1 MKKNTFKLSIL
12 FAIALP
18 VFILCGSSTAAAQ
31 TTTAGGIAP
40 EASARPPLIPQTLT
54 SAGTTQN
61 ITKQDDVEL
70 KILKEKNLLTSEFQ
84 SSMISIIIWSLSAIV
99 STVLLLVGASLF
111 TNFKL
116 HDKDLQRVKEDY
128 DAKIKIFQAEIE
140 AQLAVSSRDVAAAQE
155 VRSQQDLDRMLD
167 QTSQV
172 RSHFE
177 TVRASLEGKY
187 DEVLKATNKS
197 EIAVKRLDENLINIT
212 TELRRAESLIWE
224 VKKVPT
230 NFLISC
236 LQGLDVALLAKN
248 EYDIG
253 DFIGEIKKSLQENF
267 IDAQRTIDEQILEFF
282 ERRLKKLAAVRP
294 DDEKAIRDLLDQCS
308 EISSEP

>member
-1 MKKNTFKLSIL
+1 MKKNTFQLSIL
-12 FAIALP
+12 LAIILP
-18 VFILCGSSTAAAQ
+18 FFILCGYSTAATP
-31 TTTAGGIAP
+31 TTTSGEIAP
-40 EASARPPLIPQTLT
+40 EASAHPPLTPQALT
-54 SAGTTQN
+54 SAGIAQN
-61 ITKQDDVEL
+61 TTKQDDTEL

-128 DAKIKIFQAEIE
+128 DAKIKVFQAEIE
-140 AQLAVSSRDVAAAQE
+140 AQLAVSSREVAAAQE

-177 TVRASLEGKY
+177 AVRASLEGKY

-197 EIAVKRLDENLINIT
+197 DIAVKKLNENLINIA

-224 VKKVPT
+224 VKKVPI

-236 LQGLDVALLAKN
+236 LQGLDVAMLAKN

-267 IDAQRTIDEQILEFF
+267 IEAHRTIDEQILEFF
-282 ERRLKKLAAVRP
+282 EMRLKKLAAVRP
-294 DDEKAIRDLLDQCS
+294 DDEKAIRDLLAQCS
-308 EISSEP
+308 EH